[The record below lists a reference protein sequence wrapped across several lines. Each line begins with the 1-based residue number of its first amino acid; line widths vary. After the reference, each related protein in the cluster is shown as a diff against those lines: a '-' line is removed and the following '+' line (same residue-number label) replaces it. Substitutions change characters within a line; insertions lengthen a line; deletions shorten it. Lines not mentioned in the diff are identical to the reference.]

1 MPLIRRKYVQSIE
14 EVPLPNGHYSGH
26 TRSRYATIDHNNQQY
41 KFDLDRVLFAKGYEM
56 PTKFTVYNK
65 TAYIG
70 EIPLNFFSVNDTISN
85 KVQVEKT
92 NVNIGD
98 LLKLKWSF
106 ISKLEKN
113 PDWAAVAS
121 KLQKEVIVTEPTQD
135 PNVFICKFLKALKPV
150 SVDLKKDVDW
160 EDSQFTEYDKKY
172 YRNKFE
178 SYLKTELPD
187 YLREDKDPYFGLDS
201 RDFSNITLNPT
212 SDAARNLKPND
223 EFFITPKEDLRLDYG
238 NVLLK
243 NDKYRVKEIP
253 DTKGGLRLRF
263 VGGAVNKV
271 YISKN
276 QFESRFGGKYIR
288 TELPKV
294 AEKADKSGVHLSTSY
309 QRRKYETMARVAKFK
324 LIGYRLEEDRG
335 KNGVF
340 VDYICEI
347 EKNPDKYA
355 IIHPDGNYEIAYK
368 ENTRNIIPI
377 GVPLQESKLFIENIQ
392 AMKKLSELLLT
403 EAEIAEK
410 AVSKKQQKFFGMVH
424 AAQTGE
430 KPASPEVAKVAKN
443 ISKSNAEDFAST
455 KHKGLPEKSAKS
467 LKESDAYT
475 DAYGGG
481 NQTFSFF
488 VVGEDGTEFTVDG
501 EGMDINDAYEKVSAD
516 YPDANSI
523 RLSDSSMGGERQRG
537 RVYGDLD
544 EVSTGLINRARIGA
558 VDTANKEYNQKYPQG
573 SAYGTNTPLGD
584 RKQAQA
590 SAFADY
596 GHNNNANAKP
606 GEYFDT
612 TNPKPVNYQPRLEEN
627 WIKGLKKR
635 RIIAEGH
642 EKKHWLKGRSI
653 EQLERVGADSD
664 TVLQWCYFNYPTREA
679 LAQFLVQG
687 IDRLDYETMRPLVDD
702 ALSAI
707 GEDPDHPTYDAI
719 GMGETLKMHPEVAQ
733 KVAEEIY
740 DYNRSVLGYDKSVSE
755 GDFGEVDN
763 GMYAGNTVSGAFSA
777 KNTPQHAPVMETNV
791 NELSTGLASKAYSAA
806 YSKAHTT
813 SDVTDPIGKE
823 KAGDQARNF
832 GSYINPDLVAFLK
845 SKNINVRSHQIGGM
859 LIIDVPAAVGTD
871 RVQIEVGRKHYDFTY
886 GNAQQLGSDM
896 LRILPNIIK
905 RVQADLVL
913 PQTPAPPAPNEL
925 EESSNV
931 AKKIRYK
938 MTEDQKKM
946 FDELRM
952 IKESMRKLD
961 GNKQLLY

>member
-1 MPLIRRKYVQSIE
+1 MPLIRRKYVQSTE
-14 EVPLPNGHYSGH
+14 EVPLPNGYYNGH

-41 KFDLDRVLFAKGYEM
+41 KFTLDRVLFAQGYEM

-121 KLQKEVIVTEPTQD
+121 KLQKEVIITEPTQD

-178 SYLKTELPD
+178 PYLKTELPD
-187 YLREDKDPYFGLDS
+187 YLREDKDLYFGLDS
-201 RDFSNITLNPT
+201 RDFSNVTLNPT

-253 DTKGGLRLRF
+253 DTKGGVRLRF
-263 VGGAVNKV
+263 VGGAVNNA
-271 YISKN
+271 YIPKN

-309 QRRKYETMARVAKFK
+309 QRTKYEKMARVAKFK

-392 AMKKLSELLLT
+392 AMKKLTELFNEEFKPFT
-403 EAEIAEK
+403 
-410 AVSKKQQKFFGMVH
+410 KK
-424 AAQTGE
+424 GE
-430 KPASPEVAKVAKN
+430 EDKDDSTNTSNFKPFTKKGE
-443 ISKSNAEDFAST
+443 ED
-455 KHKGLPEKSAKS
+455 KKGLE
-467 LKESDAYT
+467 
-475 DAYGGG
+475 
-481 NQTFSFF
+481 
-488 VVGEDGTEFTVDG
+488 
-501 EGMDINDAYEKVSAD
+501 
-516 YPDANSI
+516 
-523 RLSDSSMGGERQRG
+523 
-537 RVYGDLD
+537 
-544 EVSTGLINRARIGA
+544 
-558 VDTANKEYNQKYPQG
+558 
-573 SAYGTNTPLGD
+573 
-584 RKQAQA
+584 
-590 SAFADY
+590 
-596 GHNNNANAKP
+596 
-606 GEYFDT
+606 
-612 TNPKPVNYQPRLEEN
+612 
-627 WIKGLKKR
+627 
-635 RIIAEGH
+635 
-642 EKKHWLKGRSI
+642 
-653 EQLERVGADSD
+653 
-664 TVLQWCYFNYPTREA
+664 
-679 LAQFLVQG
+679 
-687 IDRLDYETMRPLVDD
+687 
-702 ALSAI
+702 
-707 GEDPDHPTYDAI
+707 
-719 GMGETLKMHPEVAQ
+719 
-733 KVAEEIY
+733 
-740 DYNRSVLGYDKSVSE
+740 E

-777 KNTPQHAPVMETNV
+777 KNTPEKAPVMET
-791 NELSTGLASKAYSAA
+791 
-806 YSKAHTT
+806 
-813 SDVTDPIGKE
+813 KE
-823 KAGDQARNF
+823 KEID
-832 GSYINPDLVAFLK
+832 GSTVK
-845 SKNINVRSHQIGGM
+845 
-859 LIIDVPAAVGTD
+859 
-871 RVQIEVGRKHYDFTY
+871 
-886 GNAQQLGSDM
+886 
-896 LRILPNIIK
+896 
-905 RVQADLVL
+905 
-913 PQTPAPPAPNEL
+913 
-925 EESSNV
+925 
-931 AKKIRYK
+931 KKIRYK

-952 IKESMRKLD
+952 IQESIKKLD
-961 GNKQLLY
+961 GNRKLLY